1 MYIYILYLSI
11 ATTHLPKARR
21 HPRHRKSPGACLWT
35 PLFGSSNSLH
45 LAEQLAVLQSAA
57 YVGFTAR
64 NLPFADGLFIRLH
77 GDFGDG
83 LLMFI
88 SWVYHNYH
96 RFPSRMRFS
105 LLCPC
110 FGTDLEQPRTT
121 GCPPSRDPSG
131 LVQVSRSRDISTPS
145 PKPREAHPAIADN
158 YSVVGG
164 NLLQLW
170 GLWNKQNPS
179 KMPSVQDRIPEP

>member
-1 MYIYILYLSI
+1 VYIYILYLSI

-88 SWVYHNYH
+88 VGLTTITTDFPPECGLASCALASERIWSSLELQAVPRVATPLASC
-96 RFPSRMRFS
+96 RFQDQ
-105 LLCPC
+105 
-110 FGTDLEQPRTT
+110 G
-121 GCPPSRDPSG
+121 
-131 LVQVSRSRDISTPS
+131 ISPL
-145 PKPREAHPAIADN
+145 
-158 YSVVGG
+158 
-164 NLLQLW
+164 LLQSHEKLI
-170 GLWNKQNPS
+170 LP
-179 KMPSVQDRIPEP
+179 